1 MLSKYKKP
9 LFGGIALKKKSI
21 ALFALSVALFS
32 IPIVSVANA
41 EVTNSNIAVSES
53 ATSQPKVV
61 KAYITTDSGLEEIS
75 LDEYQRLL
83 SQEQPQTVTAQV
95 YDTGN
100 RISPT
105 ADTGLD
111 FVSKR
116 KLIQSSYSP
125 SQLQVNQ
132 KSDVTDYIKNKSKTT
147 TVTQTVGWSK
157 SFTWSANMTISLK
170 WSDAITQVLGGGW
183 STSDTYTYTSS
194 LTVKPGYQAKLQ
206 FTPFY
211 KVVTGDLVGYNYVD
225 TVLERLRNVTIKTPV
240 KLAGDKVQGVIT
252 VVETKL

>member
-1 MLSKYKKP
+1 M
-9 LFGGIALKKKSI
+9 KKKSF
-21 ALFALSVALFS
+21 ALIALSVALFS
-32 IPIVSVANA
+32 VPVVSVANA

-53 ATSQPKVV
+53 ATSQPEVV
-61 KAYITTDSGLEEIS
+61 KAYLTTDSGLEEIS
-75 LDEYQRLL
+75 LNEYQKLL

-95 YDTGN
+95 YDGGN
-100 RISPT
+100 RISPM

-116 KLIQSSYSP
+116 KLIQSVYYP
-125 SQLQVNQ
+125 QQLQVAM

-157 SFTWSANMTISLK
+157 SYTWSANMTVSTK
-170 WSDAITQVLGGGW
+170 WNDAVTSVLGGGW
-183 STSDTYTYTSS
+183 STTDSYTYTSS

-225 TVLERLRNVTIKTPV
+225 TVLERIRNVTIKTPV
-240 KLAGDKVQGVIT
+240 KLAGGKVQGVIT